1 MAAMNQS
8 AIDKIAKDLYPQED
22 INKLVIEKSALLGM
36 IKKRQD
42 FVGRR
47 QVVGL
52 RFATPS
58 GRSAILQN
66 AITNSNPS
74 KLEGFYVT
82 RIKDYSVASI
92 DTETIRSADGK
103 KGSIVEA
110 LDLEIGGALEALRRS
125 MAISLFRNQGG
136 SIGRLTD
143 NGTLVTSTGPFQLLV
158 PEDISNFEVGMSIQ
172 LAVTDGTTGTVKAGL
187 AVIAKV
193 DRNLGQFFTVAP
205 LSTGIPTAAVTL
217 NDYVFY
223 DGDFGV
229 RMAGLASWIPQ
240 VAPTATPF
248 FGVDRTQDPERL
260 AGVRPTV
267 TTGAPIEIVLQQ
279 ALGQMARNMSEPD
292 TIFLNPTDWM
302 QLVVS
307 LGSKLV
313 IQKVHAR
320 DTADISFDAVVIA
333 GPKGMVKVLS
343 DPNCPKGVAYILQM
357 DTWCLWTLGPVG
369 FLDED
374 GLRMLRGTVSDD
386 YTWRMGYYGN
396 LVCDA
401 PGWNAVVTL

>member
-8 AIDKIAKDLYPQED
+8 AIDKIAKDLYPQDD

-58 GRSAILQN
+58 GRSSVLQN
-66 AITNSNPS
+66 AITNQNPS

-82 RIKDYSVASI
+82 RIKDYAVASI

-136 SIGRLTD
+136 SIGK
-143 NGTLVTSTGPFQLLV
+143 LVDIGNAVTTTGPFGLAV
-158 PEDISNFEVGMSIQ
+158 PEDISNFEQGMTIQ
-172 LAVTDGTTGTVKAGL
+172 LAVTDGTTGAVKPGT

-193 DRNLGQFFTVAP
+193 DRNLGQFTTAAN
-205 LSTGIPTAAVTL
+205 LSTGIGTAALT
-217 NDYVFY
+217 DYVFY

-229 RMAGLASWIPQ
+229 RMAGLAAWIPQ
-240 VAPTATPF
+240 VAPTTALF

-267 TTGAPIEIVLQQ
+267 TSGAPIEIVLQQ

-343 DPNCPKGVAYILQM
+343 DPNCPKGIAYVLQM

-374 GLRMLRGTVSDD
+374 GLRMLRGATSDD

>member
-1 MAAMNQS
+1 MNQS
-8 AIDKIAKDLYPQED
+8 AIDKIAKDLYPQDD

-52 RFATPS
+52 RYATPS

-82 RIKDYSVASI
+82 RIKDYAVASI

-110 LDLEIGGALEALRRS
+110 LDIEIGGALEALRRS
-125 MAISLFRNQGG
+125 MAISIFRNQGG
-136 SIGRLTD
+136 SIGKLD
-143 NGTLVTSTGPFQLLV
+143 GVGAVGTVGPFSLTV
-158 PEDISNFEVGMSIQ
+158 PEDISNFEAGMSIQ
-172 LAVTDGTTGTVKAGL
+172 LAVTDGTTGTVKPGL

-193 DRNLGQFFTVAP
+193 DRNLGQFTTVGL
-205 LSTGIPTAAVTL
+205 LSTGIGTAAST
-217 NDYVFY
+217 DYIFY

-229 RMAGLASWIPQ
+229 RMAGLAAWIPQ
-240 VAPTATPF
+240 AAPTTAPF
-248 FGVDRTQDPERL
+248 FGVDRTQDAERL

-343 DPNCPKGVAYILQM
+343 DPNCPKGIAYILQM

-374 GLRMLRGTVSDD
+374 GLRMLRGTLSDD